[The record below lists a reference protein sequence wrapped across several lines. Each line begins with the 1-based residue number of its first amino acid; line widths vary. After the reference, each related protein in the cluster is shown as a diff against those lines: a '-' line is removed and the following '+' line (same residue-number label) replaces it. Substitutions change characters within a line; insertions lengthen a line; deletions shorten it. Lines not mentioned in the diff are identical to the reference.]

1 MSHFIFRF
9 SSEEGDHV
17 TLLKIYRNY
26 VETKEKK
33 VFCKENYLHHRNLE
47 YACNVRKQ
55 LAETAERANLEKSS
69 CGTNTENLRKA
80 LLEGLYDNVAELQR
94 DQTYMTVSF

>member
-1 MSHFIFRF
+1 M
-9 SSEEGDHV
+9 
-17 TLLKIYRNY
+17 
-26 VETKEKK
+26 ETKEKK
-33 VFCKENYLHHRNLE
+33 VFCRENFLHHRNLE

-94 DQTYMTVSF
+94 DQTYMTVNLYFKLSYVEKEENFNECYFNK